1 MKRSIF
7 LKLTLICILSGY
19 FAGAAFAQESRPFWN
34 EIQAFKR
41 KDSISM
47 PEKHGIVFLGSSSI
61 RKWTD
66 AETTFKEY
74 GVINRGFGGSTLA
87 QAIDYVGDL
96 VTPYT
101 PRQVVIYSG
110 ENDIATGTVSAT
122 ETLNRLKRLV
132 EKIRADL
139 PYVPIVF
146 LSIKQSPSR
155 AQYTSIVLKANQLI
169 KQYLSTVTHTAYLDV
184 NTKMLDAQGKMRPEL
199 FESDM
204 LHLKPTGYAI
214 WEKELKPYLIK

>member
-1 MKRSIF
+1 M
-7 LKLTLICILSGY
+7 LTLS
-19 FAGAAFAQESRPFWN
+19 FAEASVAQDSRPFWN
-34 EIQAFKR
+34 EIEEFKR
-41 KDSISM
+41 KDSVSM

-61 RKWTD
+61 RKWTN

-110 ENDIATGTVSAT
+110 ENDIASGRVSAA
-122 ETLNRLKRLV
+122 ETLSRLKLLV
-132 EKIRADL
+132 NKIREDL

-155 AQYTSIVLKANQLI
+155 VQYTSIVLEANQLI
-169 KQYLSTVTHTAYLDV
+169 RQYLSTVTHTAYLDV
-184 NTKMLDAQGKMRPEL
+184 NTKMLDDKGRTRPEL

-204 LHLKPTGYAI
+204 LHLKPAGYVI
-214 WEKELKPYLIK
+214 WEQELKPYLIK